1 MQKFKK
7 VGIEYVLDRVL
18 NDNTVSHQSD
28 FDIDKRILINAME
41 SDRQEDKH
49 LLWLSRKH
57 GTHCL
62 NEREVFLK
70 DTPAHNTWIHWA
82 EMAKDE
88 TFKAFAIYITGSVD
102 GRPNG
107 TVYELDYFKHA
118 EMVKQ
123 KSMITDTKVMVF
135 ENGDI
140 YMKPNSEP
148 LPSWE
153 KTYGKHIRT
162 EYLPEKPGV
171 FDTMLK
177 SVRWEN
183 ERLPEGDIDEFIKSF
198 GPQQYQA
205 PPEFIIWSSM
215 NNSYESAIEDMR
227 IEYPDEPDDV
237 LWQKYVEHNHDALDD
252 ERVMLDIQYNEP
264 LIIIADLG
272 LWNGRRSG
280 YKEITSGNLK
290 DCLYTSDSEYCK
302 WYVDEHGD
310 FRGDEAHHDGVNHY
324 LYRAFKPNITEEQME
339 DFKDKIYRND
349 FTQKDI
355 DRYTRS
361 VGNDI
366 LKAHGMEPREPKKQS
381 IRQKLANNKETVK
394 KEPQKAQNKSK
405 DIEL

>member
-1 MQKFKK
+1 MQKYKN
-7 VGIEYVLDRVL
+7 VGIFYVLDRVV
-18 NDNTVSHQSD
+18 NSNTENYKSD

-41 SDRQEDKH
+41 SERQEDKH
-49 LLWLSRKH
+49 LLWLSRKN

-70 DTPAHNTWIHWA
+70 DTSAHNTWLHWA
-82 EMAKDE
+82 ETEKDE
-88 TFKAFAIYITGSVD
+88 TFKAFAIYITGSMD
-102 GRPNG
+102 GNPVG
-107 TVYELDYFKHA
+107 TVYELDYLKHA
-118 EMVKQ
+118 ETVKQ
-123 KSMITDTKVMVF
+123 RSMIFDTKVMIF

-140 YMKPNSEP
+140 YMKPKSEP

-153 KTYGKHIRT
+153 KTYGKYIRT
-162 EYLPEKPGV
+162 EYLPEEPGV
-171 FDTMLK
+171 FDTMIK
-177 SVRWEN
+177 SIRWDN
-183 ERLPEGDIDEFIKSF
+183 EQLPEGDIDKFIKSL
-198 GPQQYQA
+198 GPQLYQA
-205 PPEFIIWSSM
+205 PPEFIIWNSM
-215 NNSYESAIEDMR
+215 NNSYEGAIEDMR

-237 LWQKYVEHNHDALDD
+237 LWQKYVEHNYDALDD
-252 ERVMLDIQYNEP
+252 ERVMLDIQYSEP

-280 YKEITSGNLK
+280 YKDITSGNLK
-290 DCLYTSDSEYCK
+290 DCLYSSDSEYCK
-302 WYVDEHGD
+302 WYVDEYGD

-324 LYRAFKPNITEEQME
+324 LYRVFKPNITEEQIE

-366 LKAHGMEPREPKKQS
+366 LKAHDMEPREPKKPS
-381 IRQKLANNKETVK
+381 IKKQLAQNKETTKNEPK
-394 KEPQKAQNKSK
+394 KVHTKSK

>member
-1 MQKFKK
+1 MEKFKK

-18 NDNTVSHQSD
+18 NDNTKSHQSD
-28 FDIDKRILINAME
+28 FDLDKRILINAME

-49 LLWLSRKH
+49 LLWLSRKN

-62 NEREVFLK
+62 KEKEVLLK
-70 DTPAHNTWIHWA
+70 GTPAYHTWLHWA
-82 EMAKDE
+82 DTARNE

-118 EMVKQ
+118 EMIKQ
-123 KSMITDTKVMVF
+123 SAMETDTKVIVF
-135 ENGDI
+135 ENGDV
-140 YMKPNSEP
+140 YMPSHKDTAISSEHN
-148 LPSWE
+148 
-153 KTYGKHIRT
+153 YGEYIRT
-162 EYLPEKPGV
+162 DYLPTEPGV
-171 FDTMLK
+171 FTTKFD
-177 SVRWEN
+177 SIHWQYEQ
-183 ERLPEGDIDEFIKSF
+183 LPEGDIDEFIKSF
-198 GPQQYQA
+198 GQEPFQA

-215 NNSYESAIEDMR
+215 NNSYEGAIEDMR

-252 ERVMLDIQYNEP
+252 ERVMLDIQYSEP
-264 LIIIADLG
+264 LIIIGDLG
-272 LWNGRRSG
+272 LWNGRRRG
-280 YKEITSGNLK
+280 YKDIPSGNLK
-290 DCLYTSDSEYCK
+290 DCLYSSDSEYCK

-381 IRQKLANNKETVK
+381 IKQKLANNKETVK